1 MIDICEF
8 LDVSDIKKPS
18 GQVIEDCED
27 YNGALK
33 DFVLVLEPDRIS
45 LLEIWIKNNVRTMQD
60 HCIEML
66 KNEPKSTFKYL
77 MHMRNLSEC
86 TSEFVSEAGG
96 IQQFLDK
103 YRRKL
108 STPQEETPASA
119 EDALSDD
126 AEETTQEHTEE
137 TVEITKEDSK
147 EASSDVSTE
156 TPTVIK
162 ENVITHEDDYMDA
175 SADHSDA
182 TEVTEIKENVPA
194 AGTTDV
200 TPEVIV
206 TKKVI
211 HKTVTRVM
219 DYDPKLI
226 DSIAEGE
233 IAESLRKLKD
243 LNAKLALGGLDPD
256 LVLSNQDLE
265 DVYRKVYTYP
275 PDVFK
280 AFILAYLKSVNIETE
295 RFRISAMIDD
305 FVKFIGR

>member
-8 LDVSDIKKPS
+8 LDVSDVKKPS
-18 GQVIEDCED
+18 GQVIENCED

-45 LLEIWIKNNVRTMQD
+45 LLETWIKNNVRMMQD

-108 STPQEETPASA
+108 STPQEETSASA
-119 EDALSDD
+119 EDASSDD
-126 AEETTQEHTEE
+126 VEEAHQEHAEEP
-137 TVEITKEDSK
+137 VEITKEDSK
-147 EASSDVSTE
+147 EAFSDAPTE

-162 ENVITHEDDYMDA
+162 EHVITHEDDYMDA

-182 TEVTEIKENVPA
+182 TEVTEIKENVPTT
-194 AGTTDV
+194 GTIDV

-226 DSIAEGE
+226 DLISEGE

-280 AFILAYLKSVNIETE
+280 AFILAYLKSVNSETE

>member
-8 LDVSDIKKPS
+8 LDVSDVKKPS
-18 GQVIEDCED
+18 GQVIENCED

-45 LLEIWIKNNVRTMQD
+45 LLETWIKNNVRMMQD

-108 STPQEETPASA
+108 STPQEETSASA
-119 EDALSDD
+119 EDASSDD
-126 AEETTQEHTEE
+126 VEEAHQEHAEEP
-137 TVEITKEDSK
+137 VEITKEDSK
-147 EASSDVSTE
+147 EAFSDAPTE

-162 ENVITHEDDYMDA
+162 EHVITREDDYMDA

-182 TEVTEIKENVPA
+182 TEVTEIKENVSTT
-194 AGTTDV
+194 GTTDV

-226 DSIAEGE
+226 DLISEGE

-243 LNAKLALGGLDPD
+243 LNAKLALGGLDQD

-280 AFILAYLKSVNIETE
+280 AFILAYLKSVNSETE

>member
-45 LLEIWIKNNVRTMQD
+45 LLETWIKNNVRTMQD

-137 TVEITKEDSK
+137 PVEITKEDSK
-147 EASSDVSTE
+147 EASSDVPTE

-175 SADHSDA
+175 SVDHSDA

-226 DSIAEGE
+226 DSISEGE

-265 DVYRKVYTYP
+265 NVYRKVYTYP

-280 AFILAYLKSVNIETE
+280 AFILAYLKSVNSETE

>member
-45 LLEIWIKNNVRTMQD
+45 LLETWIKNNVRTMQD

-108 STPQEETPASA
+108 STLQEETPASA

-137 TVEITKEDSK
+137 PVEITKEDSK

-182 TEVTEIKENVPA
+182 TEVTEIKENVSA
-194 AGTTDV
+194 IGTTDV

-280 AFILAYLKSVNIETE
+280 AFILAYLKSVNSETE
-295 RFRISAMIDD
+295 RFRVSAMIDD

>member
-8 LDVSDIKKPS
+8 LDVSDVKKPS
-18 GQVIEDCED
+18 GQVIENCED

-45 LLEIWIKNNVRTMQD
+45 LLETWIKNNVRMMQD

-108 STPQEETPASA
+108 STPQEETSASA
-119 EDALSDD
+119 EDASSDD
-126 AEETTQEHTEE
+126 VEEAHQEHAEEP
-137 TVEITKEDSK
+137 VEITKEDSK
-147 EASSDVSTE
+147 EAFSDAPTE

-162 ENVITHEDDYMDA
+162 EHVITREDAYMDA

-182 TEVTEIKENVPA
+182 TEVTEIKENVPTT
-194 AGTTDV
+194 GTIDV

-226 DSIAEGE
+226 DLISEGE

-280 AFILAYLKSVNIETE
+280 AFILAYLKSVNSETE